1 MLSHCPSYKILFGD
15 DLQTE
20 LTHTKATNKI
30 GVTASSPITSGK
42 QATQVVG
49 PVKDTIFSGERL
61 SSAGRRITNFK
72 VTRGAITIK
81 RRSTNDQPVSRKNHH
96 VIDKLQSLE
105 VSQLTTFILLLVDY
119 FKSQASSFQAGRIA
133 HCIDAWKSITADSE
147 ILTSVCGEL
156 ILFTTIPVQR
166 KVPFQPVWKRPKSE
180 FIANEILSLLHKG
193 VIIPS
198 QHEPDEFIPPIFRR
212 DE

>member
-30 GVTASSPITSGK
+30 GVTASSPIISG
-42 QATQVVG
+42 QASYPSSEPRQG
-49 PVKDTIFSGERL
+49 HHFFGRAPQFSRP
-61 SSAGRRITNFK
+61 TNYK
-72 VTRGAITIK
+72 LQSNS
-81 RRSTNDQPVSRKNHH
+81 RSHDQPVSRKNHH
-96 VIDKLQSLE
+96 VIDKLQPLE
-105 VSQLTTFILLLVDY
+105 VSQLTTFILHLVDY

-156 ILFTTIPVQR
+156 ILFATIPVQR
-166 KVPFQPVWKRPKSE
+166 RVPFQPVWKRPKSE

-198 QHEPDEFIPPIFRR
+198 QHEPDEPIFLR
-212 DE
+212 DK

>member
-1 MLSHCPSYKILFGD
+1 MTCKLSSLTPRPKTRLGL
-15 DLQTE
+15 LQVA
-20 LTHTKATNKI
+20 LLLQ
-30 GVTASSPITSGK
+30 GK
-42 QATQVVG
+42 QATLVVG

-72 VTRGAITIK
+72 IARGAISTK
-81 RRSTNDQPVSRKNHH
+81 RRSTNDQPVSQKKHH
-96 VIDKLQSLE
+96 VIDKLQSLV
-105 VSQLTTFILLLVDY
+105 VSQLTTFILHLVDY

-156 ILFTTIPVQR
+156 TLFTTIPVQR
-166 KVPFQPVWKRPKSE
+166 KVPCQPVWKRPKSE

-198 QHEPDEFIPPIFRR
+198 QREPDEFISPIFLR
-212 DE
+212 DK

>member
-1 MLSHCPSYKILFGD
+1 MFGD

-20 LTHTKATNKI
+20 LTHMKATNKI
-30 GVTASSPITSGK
+30 GAAASSPVISGQASAVQLADEFQTSK
-42 QATQVVG
+42 QLQV
-49 PVKDTIFSGERL
+49 PLQPKELQTTSR
-61 SSAGRRITNFK
+61 SAEET
-72 VTRGAITIK
+72 
-81 RRSTNDQPVSRKNHH
+81 HH

-105 VSQLTTFILLLVDY
+105 VSQLTTFILHLVDY
-119 FKSQASSFQAGRIA
+119 FKSQASSFKAGRIA

-147 ILTSVCGEL
+147 ILTSVCGKL

-166 KVPFQPVWKRPKSE
+166 KVSFQPVWKRPKSE

-198 QHEPDEFIPPIFRR
+198 RHEPDEFISPIFLR
-212 DE
+212 DR